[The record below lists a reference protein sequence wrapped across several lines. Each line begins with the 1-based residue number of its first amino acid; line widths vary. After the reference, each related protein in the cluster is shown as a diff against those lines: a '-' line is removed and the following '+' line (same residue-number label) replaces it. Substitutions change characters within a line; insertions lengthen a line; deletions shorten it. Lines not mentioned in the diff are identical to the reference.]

1 MRSVLFF
8 ISSAMHSSSV
18 DPSAI
23 PSVTDPIPA
32 EPDRPV
38 ASLDPNAP
46 ASPADAESEAG
57 DDVDPTANLQAE
69 VVRYKDL
76 ALRAQAD
83 FDNFRKRAAR
93 EKEDAIRYANN
104 SLLDRLLPILDNFEL
119 GLQAARQAAGGKDES
134 AILNG
139 MSMVSKQLDDFL
151 RDAGVM
157 PIDATGEKFDPNLHE
172 ALGQEP
178 SAEVPEGHV
187 VRQLRRGY
195 KLKDRL
201 LRAANVFVSK
211 GAGA

>member
-1 MRSVLFF
+1 
-8 ISSAMHSSSV
+8 MHSSSV

-23 PSVTDPIPA
+23 PSVTGPIPA

-46 ASPADAESEAG
+46 TSPDEAG
-57 DDVDPTANLQAE
+57 GGEGDPTAKLQAE

-93 EKEDAIRYANN
+93 EKEEAIRYANN
-104 SLLDRLLPILDNFEL
+104 SLLERLLPILDNFEL

-151 RDAGVM
+151 RDAGVT

-178 SAEVPEGHV
+178 STEVPEGHV

-211 GAGA
+211 GAA